1 MTEVKYSKANS
12 CESWMCRVGAGHQTV
27 ACKLSVYHSKLVRT
41 ITGSLELHVCLEN
54 QETEAKTTYWKD
66 FLM

>member
-1 MTEVKYSKANS
+1 
-12 CESWMCRVGAGHQTV
+12 MCRVGAGHQAV
-27 ACKLSVYHSKLVRT
+27 ACKPSVYNNKLVRT
-41 ITGSLELHVCLEN
+41 ITGSLELHVCLGN

>member
-1 MTEVKYSKANS
+1 
-12 CESWMCRVGAGHQTV
+12 MCRVGAGHQTV